1 MYQGELTIYLCG
13 LDDESVEALR
23 GVPALAPFT
32 HDLVSTPD
40 FDAHQAAEADLT
52 LVSLGMEVDT
62 WVLQDFLEDKDDH
75 CDVIA
80 LVASERSAETVG
92 LLPELSDVWP
102 DGMPADE
109 LVWRFER
116 WQRLRKA
123 RADAQETSQFLE
135 VTINSIPCLI
145 WYKTADGIHEKVN
158 DSFCE
163 TVGKEK
169 DDVQGR
175 GHAYI
180 WDVEADDPAC
190 IESEAQVMAT
200 RKTCVS
206 EEVVQSGKDT
216 KLLTTYK
223 SPLYNLDGTVMGT
236 VGVAIDVTQERA
248 YERDL
253 LQKNQ
258 TLESIFRAMEC
269 GVLTHS
275 LDGTRVIGV
284 NQAAL
289 SILGYESEEDLLAH
303 GFDMVADSVVDE
315 DKEMLREKFAT
326 LENAG
331 DSVSFEYGVR
341 HTDGTILHVIG
352 SAKLVEQ
359 DGELFYQRFLLD
371 YSDQKREEEIRE
383 RRQQS
388 FIRAL
393 SEDHLVMCSFD
404 LDTGEGELLRISD
417 EADDE
422 LRDIFGGELT
432 YEDALNKYVSQRVL
446 PEDQETL
453 HEALVREKVLAELE
467 ERKRCTVMFR
477 SLVDGVM
484 GYRQATLVRA
494 GSWADDAG
502 DDHFMVLGLRNVDR
516 ETREEIERKEQLEEA
531 LQRANR
537 ANEAKSLF
545 LSNMSH
551 DIRTPMNAII
561 GFTTLATN
569 HLDDV
574 DRVADYLEKIQTSSA
589 HLLDLINDILDM
601 SRIESGKASLEEKPC
616 NLAEIMER
624 LSSIVQP
631 EVDAKGLTYA
641 VDLSNLR
648 DSLVMC
654 DELKVKQVLL
664 NILGNAVKFTPSGGT
679 VSLVVNQVPSAIE
692 GRDDYTITIADSG
705 IGMDEAFIEHIFDPF
720 ERERTS
726 TLSGT
731 QGTGLGMAIARRLV
745 DMMDGSIEVTSVK
758 GEGSTFAVT
767 LPLTRL
773 ANPAEHG
780 HDDARRAPRELSER
794 LRGLRILLVDDNM
807 LNREI
812 ATTLLED
819 AGFEVDQA
827 IDGRDAID
835 RLSTADPGHY
845 QLVLMDI
852 QMPVMNGYEAAAIV
866 RSMDDP
872 VLSRIPIL
880 AVTADAFDEDRQKA
894 LDSGM
899 DGHIAKPIEIDD
911 LLSALEGV
919 LLPE

>member
-1 MYQGELTIYLCG
+1 MYQGELTIYLVG
-13 LDDESVEALR
+13 LDDENVQALR
-23 GVPALAPFT
+23 AVPALAPFT
-32 HDLVSTPD
+32 HRFVSAPV
-40 FDAHQAAEADLT
+40 FDAHVALDADLT
-52 LVSLGMEVDT
+52 LVSLGREVDT
-62 WVLQDFLEDKDDH
+62 WVLQDFLEDKEEH

-80 LVASERSAETVG
+80 LVAPERSAETMG
-92 LLPELSDVWP
+92 LLPELYDVWP
-102 DGMPADE
+102 DGMPAEE
-109 LVWRFER
+109 LVWRFDH
-116 WQRLRKA
+116 WQQHRKT
-123 RADAQETSQFLE
+123 RADAQETAQFLE
-135 VTINSIPCLI
+135 VTINSIPCLV

-180 WDVEADDPAC
+180 WDVESDDPAC
-190 IESEAQVMAT
+190 IESEVQVMAT

-206 EEVVQSGKDT
+206 EEVVQSGSGT

-223 SPLYNLDGTVMGT
+223 SPLYDLDGSVMGT

-258 TLESIFRAMEC
+258 TLENMFTAMDC
-269 GVLTHS
+269 GVLTHT

-289 SILGYESEEDLLAH
+289 DILGYESEEDLLAH
-303 GFDMVADSVVDE
+303 GFDMVADSVVDS

-326 LENAG
+326 LKQAG
-331 DSVSFEYGVR
+331 DSVSFEYSV
-341 HTDGTILHVIG
+341 HHEDGKILHVLG
-352 SAKLVEQ
+352 SAKLIEQ
-359 DGELFYQRFLLD
+359 DGELMYQRFLLD
-371 YSDQKREEEIRE
+371 YSDQKHEEERRE

-393 SEDHLVMCSFD
+393 GVNYLIVCSFD
-404 LDTGEGELLRISD
+404 LNTGRGELLRISD
-417 EADDE
+417 EADEE
-422 LRDIFGGELT
+422 LRGIFEGPLT
-432 YEDALNKYVSQRVL
+432 YEKSLYDYVNIRTL
-446 PEDQETL
+446 PDDRSML
-453 HEALVREKVLAELE
+453 RDMLARDRVREELE
-467 ERKRCTVMFR
+467 ERKRINIMYR

-484 GYRQATLVRA
+484 GYRQVTLVRA
-494 GSWADDAG
+494 GSWAEDSG
-502 DDHFMVLGLRNVDR
+502 DDRLVVMGLRNVDR

-569 HLDDV
+569 HIDDV
-574 DRVADYLEKIQTSSA
+574 ERVEDYLNKIQASST

-601 SRIESGKASLEEKPC
+601 SRIESGKASVEEKPC
-616 NLAEIMER
+616 DLMEVTEH
-624 LSSIVQP
+624 LGSIVQS
-631 EVDAKGLTYA
+631 EVSEKGLHYD
-641 VDLSNLR
+641 VDLSGLHHPI
-648 DSLVMC
+648 VMC
-654 DELKVKQVLL
+654 DELKLKQVLL
-664 NILGNAVKFTPSGGT
+664 NILGNAVKFTPSGGS
-679 VSLVVNQVPSAIE
+679 VSFSISEVASDVDGKSN
-692 GRDDYTITIADSG
+692 YTMTIADSG
-705 IGMDEAFIEHIFDPF
+705 IGMDEAFIKHIFDPF
-720 ERERTS
+720 EREQTS

-731 QGTGLGMAIARRLV
+731 QGTGLGMSIAKRLV
-745 DMMDGSIEVTSVK
+745 DMMGGDINVTSVK
-758 GEGSTFAVT
+758 GEGSTFSVM
-767 LPLTRL
+767 LPLEVL
-773 ANPAEHG
+773 EK
-780 HDDARRAPRELSER
+780 DAISTQEGCARQELSEQ
-794 LRGLRILLVDDNM
+794 LHGLRILLVDDNL

-819 AGFEVDQA
+819 AGFVVEQAVD
-827 IDGRDAID
+827 GKDAID
-835 RLSTADPGHY
+835 RLSNAEPGYY

-872 VLSRIPIL
+872 VISHIPIL
-880 AVTADAFDEDRQKA
+880 AVTADAFEEDRQKA
-894 LDSGM
+894 LDCGM
-899 DGHIAKPIEIDD
+899 DGHIAKPIEIDG
-911 LLSALEGV
+911 LLAALEGV
-919 LLPE
+919 LLPA

>member
-1 MYQGELTIYLCG
+1 MYQGELSIYLVG
-13 LDDESVEALR
+13 LDDENVQALR
-23 GVPALAPFT
+23 AVPALAPFT
-32 HDLVSTPD
+32 HRFVSAPV
-40 FDAHQAAEADLT
+40 FDAHVALDADLT
-52 LVSLGMEVDT
+52 LVSLGREVDT
-62 WVLQDFLEDKDDH
+62 WVLQDFLEDKEEH

-80 LVASERSAETVG
+80 LVAPERSAETMG
-92 LLPELSDVWP
+92 LLPELYDVWP
-102 DGMPADE
+102 DGMPAEE
-109 LVWRFER
+109 LVWRFDH
-116 WQRLRKA
+116 WQQHRKA
-123 RADAQETSQFLE
+123 QADAQETAQFLE
-135 VTINSIPCLI
+135 VTINSIPCLV

-180 WDVEADDPAC
+180 WDVETDDPAC

-206 EEVVQSGKDT
+206 EEVVQSGSGT

-223 SPLYNLDGTVMGT
+223 SPLYDLDGSVMGT

-258 TLESIFRAMEC
+258 TLENMFTAMDC
-269 GVLTHS
+269 GVLTHT

-289 SILGYESEEDLLAH
+289 DILGYESEEDLLAH
-303 GFDMVADSVVDE
+303 GFDMVADSVVDS

-326 LENAG
+326 LEHAG
-331 DSVSFEYGVR
+331 DSVSFEYSV
-341 HTDGTILHVIG
+341 HHEDGKILHVLG
-352 SAKLVEQ
+352 SAKLIEQ
-359 DGELFYQRFLLD
+359 DGELLYQRFLLD
-371 YSDQKREEEIRE
+371 YSDQKHEEERRE

-393 SEDHLVMCSFD
+393 GVNYLVVCSFD
-404 LDTGEGELLRISD
+404 LNTGRGELLRISD
-417 EADDE
+417 DADEE
-422 LRDIFGGELT
+422 LKDIFDGPLT
-432 YEDALNKYVSQRVL
+432 YEKSLYDYVNIRTL
-446 PEDQETL
+446 PDDRSML
-453 HEALVREKVLAELE
+453 CDMLARDRVREELE
-467 ERKRCTVMFR
+467 ERKRINVMYR
-477 SLVDGVM
+477 SFVDGVM
-484 GYRQATLVRA
+484 GYRQVTLVRA
-494 GSWADDAG
+494 GSWAEDSG
-502 DDHFMVLGLRNVDR
+502 DGRLVVMGLRNVDR

-569 HLDDV
+569 HIDDV
-574 DRVADYLEKIQTSSA
+574 ERVEDYLNKIQASST

-601 SRIESGKASLEEKPC
+601 SRIESGKASVEEKPC
-616 NLAEIMER
+616 DLMEVTEH
-624 LSSIVQP
+624 LGSIVQS
-631 EVDAKGLTYA
+631 EVSEKGLHYD
-641 VDLSNLR
+641 VDLSGLHHPI
-648 DSLVMC
+648 VMC
-654 DELKVKQVLL
+654 DELKLKQVLL
-664 NILGNAVKFTPSGGT
+664 NILGNAVKFTPSGGS
-679 VSLVVNQVPSAIE
+679 VSFSISEAVSDVDGKSN
-692 GRDDYTITIADSG
+692 YTMTIADSG
-705 IGMDEAFIEHIFDPF
+705 IGMDEAFIKHIFDPF
-720 ERERTS
+720 EREQTS

-731 QGTGLGMAIARRLV
+731 QGTGLGMSIAKRLV
-745 DMMDGSIEVTSVK
+745 DMMGGDINVTSVK
-758 GEGSTFAVT
+758 GEGSTFSVM
-767 LPLTRL
+767 LPLEVL
-773 ANPAEHG
+773 EK
-780 HDDARRAPRELSER
+780 DAISTQEGCARQELSEQ
-794 LRGLRILLVDDNM
+794 LHGLRILLVDDNL

-819 AGFEVDQA
+819 AGFVVEQAVD
-827 IDGRDAID
+827 GKDAID
-835 RLSTADPGHY
+835 RLSNAEPGYY

-872 VLSRIPIL
+872 VISHIPIL
-880 AVTADAFDEDRQKA
+880 AVTADAFEEDRQKA
-894 LDSGM
+894 LDCGM
-899 DGHIAKPIEIDD
+899 DGHIAKPIEIDG
-911 LLSALEGV
+911 LLAALKGV
-919 LLPE
+919 LLPA

>member
-1 MYQGELTIYLCG
+1 MYQGELTIYLVG
-13 LDDESVEALR
+13 LDDENVQALR
-23 GVPALAPFT
+23 AVPALAPFT
-32 HDLVSTPD
+32 HRFVSAPV
-40 FDAHQAAEADLT
+40 FDAHVALDADLT
-52 LVSLGMEVDT
+52 LVSLGREVDT
-62 WVLQDFLEDKDDH
+62 WVLQDFLEDKEEH

-80 LVASERSAETVG
+80 LVAPERSAETMG
-92 LLPELSDVWP
+92 LLPELYDVWP
-102 DGMPADE
+102 DGMPAEE
-109 LVWRFER
+109 LVWRFDH
-116 WQRLRKA
+116 WQQHRKT
-123 RADAQETSQFLE
+123 RADAQETAQFLE
-135 VTINSIPCLI
+135 VTINSIPCLV

-180 WDVEADDPAC
+180 WDVETDDPAC

-206 EEVVQSGKDT
+206 EEVVQSGSGT

-223 SPLYNLDGTVMGT
+223 SPLYDLDGSVMGT

-258 TLESIFRAMEC
+258 TLENMFTAMDC
-269 GVLTHS
+269 GVLTHT

-289 SILGYESEEDLLAH
+289 DILGYESEEDLLAH
-303 GFDMVADSVVDE
+303 GFDMVADSVVDS

-326 LENAG
+326 LKQAG
-331 DSVSFEYGVR
+331 DSVSFEYSV
-341 HTDGTILHVIG
+341 HHEDGKILHVLG
-352 SAKLVEQ
+352 SAKLIEQ
-359 DGELFYQRFLLD
+359 DGELMYQRFLLD
-371 YSDQKREEEIRE
+371 YSDQKHEEERRE

-393 SEDHLVMCSFD
+393 GVNYLIVCSFD
-404 LDTGEGELLRISD
+404 LNTGRGELLRISD
-417 EADDE
+417 DADGE
-422 LRDIFGGELT
+422 LKDIFDGPLT
-432 YEDALNKYVSQRVL
+432 YEKSLYDYVNIRTL
-446 PEDQETL
+446 PDDRSML
-453 HEALVREKVLAELE
+453 CDMLARDRVREELE
-467 ERKRCTVMFR
+467 ERKRINVMYR
-477 SLVDGVM
+477 SFVDGVM
-484 GYRQATLVRA
+484 GYRQVTLVRA
-494 GSWADDAG
+494 GSWAEDSG
-502 DDHFMVLGLRNVDR
+502 DGRLVVMGLRNVDR

-569 HLDDV
+569 HIDDV
-574 DRVADYLEKIQTSSA
+574 ERVEDYLNKIQASST

-601 SRIESGKASLEEKPC
+601 SRIESGKASVEEKPC
-616 NLAEIMER
+616 DLMEVTEH
-624 LSSIVQP
+624 LGSIVQS
-631 EVDAKGLTYA
+631 EVSEKGLHYD
-641 VDLSNLR
+641 VDLSGLHHPI
-648 DSLVMC
+648 VMC
-654 DELKVKQVLL
+654 DELKLKQVLL
-664 NILGNAVKFTPSGGT
+664 NILGNAVKFTPSGGS
-679 VSLVVNQVPSAIE
+679 VSFSISEAVSDVDGKSN
-692 GRDDYTITIADSG
+692 YTMTIADSG
-705 IGMDEAFIEHIFDPF
+705 IGMDEAFIKHIFDPF
-720 ERERTS
+720 EREQTS

-731 QGTGLGMAIARRLV
+731 QGTGLGMSIAKRLV
-745 DMMDGSIEVTSVK
+745 DMMGGDISVTSVK
-758 GEGSTFAVT
+758 GEGSTFSVM
-767 LPLTRL
+767 LPLEVL
-773 ANPAEHG
+773 EK
-780 HDDARRAPRELSER
+780 DAIAVQEGCARQELSEQ
-794 LRGLRILLVDDNM
+794 LHGLRILLVDDNL

-819 AGFEVDQA
+819 AGFVVEQAVD
-827 IDGRDAID
+827 GKDAID
-835 RLSTADPGHY
+835 RLSNAEPGYY

-872 VLSRIPIL
+872 VISHIPIL
-880 AVTADAFDEDRQKA
+880 AVTADAFEEDRQKA
-894 LDSGM
+894 LDCGM
-899 DGHIAKPIEIDD
+899 DGHIAKPIEIDG
-911 LLSALEGV
+911 LLAALEGV
-919 LLPE
+919 LLPA

>member
-1 MYQGELTIYLCG
+1 MYQGELSIYLVG
-13 LDDESVEALR
+13 LDDENVQTLR
-23 GVPALAPFT
+23 EVPALAPFT
-32 HDLVSTPD
+32 HRFVSAPV
-40 FDAHQAAEADLT
+40 FDAHVALDADLT
-52 LVSLGMEVDT
+52 LVSLGREVDT
-62 WVLQDFLEDKDDH
+62 WVLQDFLEDKEEH

-80 LVASERSAETVG
+80 LVASERSAETMG
-92 LLPELSDVWP
+92 LLPELYDVWP
-102 DGMPADE
+102 DGMPAEE
-109 LVWRFER
+109 LVWRFDH
-116 WQRLRKA
+116 WQQHRKA
-123 RADAQETSQFLE
+123 QADAQETEQFLE
-135 VTINSIPCLI
+135 VTINSIPCLV

-180 WDVEADDPAC
+180 WDVETDDPAC

-200 RKTCVS
+200 RKTRVS
-206 EEVVQSGKDT
+206 EEVVQSGSGT

-223 SPLYNLDGTVMGT
+223 SPLYDLNGSVMGT

-258 TLESIFRAMEC
+258 TLENMFTAMDC
-269 GVLTHS
+269 GVLTHT

-289 SILGYESEEDLLAH
+289 DILGYESEEDLLAH
-303 GFDMVADSVVDE
+303 GFDMVADSVVDS

-326 LENAG
+326 LEHAG
-331 DSVSFEYGVR
+331 DSVSFEYSV
-341 HTDGTILHVIG
+341 HHEDGKILHVLG
-352 SAKLVEQ
+352 SAKLIEQ
-359 DGELFYQRFLLD
+359 DGELLYQRFLLD
-371 YSDQKREEEIRE
+371 YSDQKHEEERRE

-393 SEDHLVMCSFD
+393 GVNYLVVCSFD
-404 LDTGEGELLRISD
+404 LNTGRGELLRISD
-417 EADDE
+417 DADEE
-422 LRDIFGGELT
+422 LKGIFDGPLT
-432 YEDALNKYVSQRVL
+432 YEKSLYDYVNIRTL
-446 PEDQETL
+446 PDDRSML
-453 HEALVREKVLAELE
+453 SDMLARDRVREELE
-467 ERKRCTVMFR
+467 ERKRINVMYR

-484 GYRQATLVRA
+484 GYRQVTLVRA
-494 GSWADDAG
+494 GSWTDDS
-502 DDHFMVLGLRNVDR
+502 DDDRLVVMGLRNVDR

-569 HLDDV
+569 HIDDV
-574 DRVADYLEKIQTSSA
+574 ERVEDYLDKIQASST

-601 SRIESGKASLEEKPC
+601 SRIESGKASVEEKPC
-616 NLAEIMER
+616 DLIEVTEH
-624 LSSIVQP
+624 LGSIVQS
-631 EVDAKGLTYA
+631 EVSEKGLHYD
-641 VDLSNLR
+641 VDLSGLHHPI
-648 DSLVMC
+648 VMC
-654 DELKVKQVLL
+654 DELKLKQVLL
-664 NILGNAVKFTPSGGT
+664 NILGNAVKFTPSGGS
-679 VSLVVNQVPSAIE
+679 VSFSISEAASDVDGKSN
-692 GRDDYTITIADSG
+692 YTMTIADSG
-705 IGMDEAFIEHIFDPF
+705 IGMDEAFIKHIFDPF

-731 QGTGLGMAIARRLV
+731 QGTGLGMSIAKRLV
-745 DMMDGSIEVTSVK
+745 DMMGGDIGVTSVK
-758 GEGSTFAVT
+758 GEGSTFSVM
-767 LPLTRL
+767 LPLEVL
-773 ANPAEHG
+773 
-780 HDDARRAPRELSER
+780 DKDAIAVQEGCVRQELSEQ
-794 LRGLRILLVDDNM
+794 LHGLRILLVDDNL

-819 AGFEVDQA
+819 AGFVVEQAVD
-827 IDGRDAID
+827 GKDAID
-835 RLSTADPGHY
+835 RLSNAEPGYY

-872 VLSRIPIL
+872 VISHIPIL
-880 AVTADAFDEDRQKA
+880 AVTADAFEEDRQKA
-894 LDSGM
+894 LDCGM
-899 DGHIAKPIEIDD
+899 DGHIAKPIEIDG
-911 LLSALEGV
+911 LLAALEGV
-919 LLPE
+919 LLPA